1 MQQKWEHMVK
11 NPKYAQIVPALKAGL
26 ENLRKW
32 YRILDNSSIYFICL
46 VLDPR
51 VKMAYFQM
59 HWEEEYLEA
68 RKESLKKTV
77 SHYFHCAD
85 LCN

>member
-11 NPKYAQIVPALKAGL
+11 NPKYAQIVPVLKAGL
-26 ENLRKW
+26 ENLHKW
-32 YRILDNSSIYFICL
+32 YQILDNSSIYFICL
-46 VLDPR
+46 VLDPH

-68 RKESLKKTV
+68 GKEGLEKTV

-85 LCN
+85 LRN